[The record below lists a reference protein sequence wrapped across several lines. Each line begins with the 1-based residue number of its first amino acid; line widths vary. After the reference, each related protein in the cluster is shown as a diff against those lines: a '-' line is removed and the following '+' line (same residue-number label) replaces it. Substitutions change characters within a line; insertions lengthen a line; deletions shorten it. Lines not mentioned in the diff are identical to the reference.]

1 MEYAQKQDSNWVS
14 SSRTHHD
21 IPNRTQIT
29 GTFFSNFLKVGR
41 SFSGVRI
48 IRNIDNL
55 KGVQGYGNLLAR
67 TSLIIKC

>member
-1 MEYAQKQDSNWVS
+1 MIY
-14 SSRTHHD
+14 
-21 IPNRTQIT
+21 QIEHKSQAR
-29 GTFFSNFLKVGR
+29 FFSNFLKVGR